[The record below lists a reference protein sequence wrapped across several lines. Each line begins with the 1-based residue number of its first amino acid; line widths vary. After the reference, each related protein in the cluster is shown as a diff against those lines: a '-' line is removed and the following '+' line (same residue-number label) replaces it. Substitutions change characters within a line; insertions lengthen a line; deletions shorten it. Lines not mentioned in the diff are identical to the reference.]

1 VAKQPTTVKELSQWQ
16 TERDRI
22 EQEWRDW
29 YRDYGRYFRTV
40 SGDYGRYFRTVSEAW
55 HAFSEQ
61 WQGTTTFLDLKP
73 SLKKGK

>member
-29 YRDYGRYFRTV
+29 Y
-40 SGDYGRYFRTVSEAW
+40 GDYGRYFRTVSEAW